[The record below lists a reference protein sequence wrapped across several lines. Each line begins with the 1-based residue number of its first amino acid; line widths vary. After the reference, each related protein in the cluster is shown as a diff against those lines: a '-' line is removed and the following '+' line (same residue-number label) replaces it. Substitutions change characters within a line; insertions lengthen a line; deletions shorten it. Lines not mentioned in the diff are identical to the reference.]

1 MQSTNRSLVDEFLD
15 DLWLGEGLSQNTIS
29 SYKTDLKHLRL
40 FLVNKSLLLAGI
52 DDLQALLVT
61 RLSQNYTP
69 RSNARL
75 ISTLRKFY
83 QWLYSTRKIKLDP
96 TQKLILPKLAKTLP
110 NTINEDE
117 VTHLLNFPDLTQ
129 NIGIRDKAMLELLY
143 ATGLRISELVGLKLS
158 DINLRQGVV
167 RIMGKGAKERLV
179 PIGEYALEFLEK
191 YINTARDDWLAGDKT
206 EMVFI
211 SAHKKGLT
219 RQTFWHRIKYYAQQA
234 GIDNTISPHTLRHA
248 FATHLLNHGADLRSV
263 QMLLG
268 HSSVS
273 TTTIYTHVSQ
283 IRLINLFKQHH
294 PRA

>member
-1 MQSTNRSLVDEFLD
+1 MQSANCKLVDEFLD
-15 DLWLGEGLSQNTIS
+15 DLWLGEGLSQNTLS

-40 FLVNKSLLLAGI
+40 FLVNKSLLLVSI
-52 DDLQALLVT
+52 DDLQALLVK

-75 ISTLRKFY
+75 ISTFRKLY
-83 QWLYSTRKIKLDP
+83 QWLCSTKKIKLDP
-96 TQKLILPKLAKTLP
+96 TQKLILPKLSKKLP
-110 NTINEDE
+110 NTINEGE
-117 VTHLLNFPDLTQ
+117 VTQLLHAPDLTQ

-167 RIMGKGAKERLV
+167 RVMGKGAKERLV
-179 PIGEYALEFLEK
+179 PMGEYALEFLEK
-191 YINTARDDWLAGDKT
+191 YINTARADWLNEDKS

-211 SAHKKGLT
+211 SAQKKGLT

-234 GIDNTISPHTLRHA
+234 DIYNTISPHTLRHA

-268 HSSVS
+268 HSNVS

-283 IRLINLFKQHH
+283 IRLVNLFKKHH

>member
-1 MQSTNRSLVDEFLD
+1 MQSANRKLVDEFLD
-15 DLWLGEGLSQNTIS
+15 DLWLAEGLSQNTLA
-29 SYKTDLKHLRL
+29 SYQNDLKHLLL
-40 FLVNKSLLLAGI
+40 FIASQSLLLVTI
-52 DDLQALLVT
+52 EDLQALLVK
-61 RLSQNYTP
+61 RLSQDYTA

-83 QWLYSTRKIKLDP
+83 QWLYTNHKIKLDP
-96 TQKLILPKLAKTLP
+96 TQKLILPKLSKKLP
-110 NTINEDE
+110 NTINENE
-117 VTHLLNFPDLTQ
+117 VTELLNAPDLTQ

-158 DINLRQGVV
+158 DINLRQGIIRV
-167 RIMGKGAKERLV
+167 MGKGSKERLV
-179 PIGEYALEFLEK
+179 PMGEYALEFLER
-191 YINTARDDWLAGDKT
+191 YINTVRGDWLLGNKN

-219 RQTFWHRIKYYAQQA
+219 RQSFWHRIKYYAQA
-234 GIDNTISPHTLRHA
+234 SGIDPTISPHTLRHA

-273 TTTIYTHVSQ
+273 TTTIYTHISQ
-283 IRLINLFKQHH
+283 IRLVNLFKQHH